1 MSTFKE
7 VATTFPIN
15 APVEWIDSSSDTIQI
30 GLVAGYSFNSVGE
43 LIVEVKPTTA
53 TATAPQWFLHPK
65 NRIVQLTHAVTGD
78 RLW

>member
-15 APVEWIDSSSDTIQI
+15 APVEWIDSLSDAIQI

-43 LIVEVKPTTA
+43 IIVEVKPTSA
-53 TATAPQWFLHPK
+53 TVTAPQWFLHPK